1 MGVLIR
7 RLVLLGLMFGLIIM
21 LIVFPALVGNEVFT
35 DVEISE
41 VQKRI
46 LVE

>member
-1 MGVLIR
+1 MSILIR

-21 LIVFPALVGNEVFT
+21 LLVFPSLVGNKVFT
-35 DVEISE
+35 DAEIEE